1 MEGQGINASPRETD
15 SKSEIAESEEIK
27 NEESEKQKSEAEKK
41 IDDMTQLK
49 NALVEKNK
57 LCEEYL
63 DRMQR
68 IQADFE
74 NYKRRSLIEREEIVK
89 YANQELVRKLLETL
103 DNFDSAVNDLE
114 DKTHDLQ
121 QPENRNER
129 KKRAARQ
136 SKEPPT
142 DDALNTFYEGIKMI
156 HKQLYSV
163 LGGEGLEIIKTKGER
178 FDPYK
183 HEALSRAYKPEL
195 EENSIVEEIQK
206 GYMFKSKV
214 IRTAKVIVSTKE
226 VHSEDG
232 REKD

>member
-1 MEGQGINASPRETD
+1 MEDRETNMPISD
-15 SKSEIAESEEIK
+15 TNIESDTVEPEETK
-27 NEESEKQKSEAEKK
+27 EKLQKP
-41 IDDMTQLK
+41 DDTSQLK
-49 NALVEKNK
+49 NSLEEKNR
-57 LCEEYL
+57 LCEECL
-63 DRMQR
+63 DRLQR
-68 IQADFE
+68 FQADFE

-89 YANQELVRKLLETL
+89 YANQELVMKLLETL
-103 DNFDSAVNDLE
+103 DNFDSAVNDLD
-114 DKTHDLQ
+114 DKPLELQ

-129 KKRAARQ
+129 KKRTSRQ

>member
-1 MEGQGINASPRETD
+1 MEDQETNTPISDINTESDTVEPEET
-15 SKSEIAESEEIK
+15 K
-27 NEESEKQKSEAEKK
+27 EKLQKL
-41 IDDMTQLK
+41 DDTSQLK
-49 NALVEKNK
+49 DSLEEKNR

-63 DRMQR
+63 DRLQR
-68 IQADFE
+68 LQADFE

-89 YANQELVRKLLETL
+89 YANQELVMKLLETL
-103 DNFDSAVNDLE
+103 DNFDSAVNDLD
-114 DKTHDLQ
+114 DKTLNLQ

-129 KKRAARQ
+129 KKRASRQ
-136 SKEPPT
+136 NKESPT
-142 DDALNTFYEGIKMI
+142 DDSLNTFYEGIKMI

-214 IRTAKVIVSTKE
+214 IRTAKVIVSTKDA
-226 VHSEDG
+226 HSEDG
-232 REKD
+232 K